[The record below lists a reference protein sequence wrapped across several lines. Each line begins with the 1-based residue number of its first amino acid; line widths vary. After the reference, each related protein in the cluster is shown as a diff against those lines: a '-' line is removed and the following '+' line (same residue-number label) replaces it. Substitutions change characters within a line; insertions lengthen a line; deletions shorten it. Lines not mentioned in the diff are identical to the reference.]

1 MARSR
6 AGTRTMVMVT
16 RIPDGATWL
25 TGLGNVRTSRASLRS
40 VPIPGERRRSYLARQ
55 VATMALSHVQVDTPM
70 AIVRAAAWSNSLAR
84 MGVYLPLFVIH
95 DIGVML
101 SMTRGAGGYVIRARE
116 AQLARLQL
124 PQGMKPLLDKYRRL
138 LENITQSEV
147 TERLAGLRLRDEM
160 VAVLLSRILG
170 DTFNRW
176 RDRTKAAGA
185 EPLPLDLGILGEIDY
200 ADHFK
205 DFDARSLWGFIE
217 HIEAQSMHI
226 YTQVELID
234 LDTVRLLGLFKEDS
248 ASGSEALGG
257 AIDLVDLFAALGS
270 PEANDVAN
278 FSLDLLPSVLETRRS
293 TGAQTFAVD
302 GYASIERKGNIDSL
316 VLSELAYD
324 REIFEQKVVD
334 NELLYYGREKSR
346 EDERRLQYILIDC
359 SASMRGQRQVFA
371 RGLALALIKK
381 LTLEGDEI
389 WVRFFDSRLHETVK
403 IGRSGQVPVPY
414 LLSFRSERG
423 RNYGKVFRQLLV
435 EVTRLRREQ
444 KRRVVLYT
452 ITHGQCHIEPELVS
466 ALKQQAFLYGVI
478 VLPSTDQLPEFVAML
493 DRQQIVS
500 GDVLT
505 NRAERQR
512 RALDIVGD
520 ATKTRKAAAEKAETL
535 PTDPAVSRRMN
546 VVR

>member
-1 MARSR
+1 
-6 AGTRTMVMVT
+6 MV
-16 RIPDGATWL
+16 
-25 TGLGNVRTSRASLRS
+25 
-40 VPIPGERRRSYLARQ
+40 
-55 VATMALSHVQVDTPM
+55 LSHVQVDTPM
-70 AIVRAAAWSNSLAR
+70 ALVRASAWANSLSR
-84 MGVYLPLFVIH
+84 MGVHLPLFVVH

-101 SMTRGAGGYVIRARE
+101 SMSRGAGGYVLRPRE
-116 AQLARLQL
+116 SQLARIQV
-124 PQGMKPLLDKYRRL
+124 PGNGKPLLDQYRRL
-138 LENITQSEV
+138 LENIAGSEV
-147 TERLAGLRLRDEM
+147 TERLSGLRLRDEM

-170 DTFNRW
+170 DTYNRW
-176 RDRTKAAGA
+176 RDRSKSAGVEA
-185 EPLPLDLGILGEIDY
+185 LPLDLGILGDIDY
-200 ADHFK
+200 ADHFRE
-205 DFDARSLWGFIE
+205 FDPRGLWGFLE
-217 HIEAQSMHI
+217 HLVGQSMHV

-234 LDTVRLLGLFKEDS
+234 LDTVRLLGLFKEDA
-248 ASGSEALGG
+248 ASGQIGG

-334 NELLYYGREKSR
+334 SELLYYGRDKQR
-346 EDERRLQYILIDC
+346 EDERRLQYLLIDC

-403 IGRSGQVPVPY
+403 IARSGQVPVPY

-444 KRRVVLYT
+444 KRRVVMYV
-452 ITHGQCHIEPELVS
+452 ITHGQCHIEPELAS
-466 ALKQQAFLYGVI
+466 ALKQQAFLYGI
-478 VLPSTDQLPEFVAML
+478 VCLPSSDQLPEFVPLL
-493 DRQQIVS
+493 DRSQIVHA
-500 GDVLT
+500 DALT
-505 NRAERQR
+505 SRAERQR

-520 ATKTRKAAAEKAETL
+520 AARAQKPAPKTSAPSSASLR
-535 PTDPAVSRRMN
+535 DIPAMKGG
-546 VVR
+546 

>member
-1 MARSR
+1 M
-6 AGTRTMVMVT
+6 
-16 RIPDGATWL
+16 P
-25 TGLGNVRTSRASLRS
+25 
-40 VPIPGERRRSYLARQ
+40 VPAERRRSYLARQ
-55 VATMALSHVQVDTPM
+55 VATMVLSHVQVDTPM
-70 AIVRAAAWSNSLAR
+70 ALVRAAAWSNSLAR
-84 MGVYLPLFVIH
+84 MGVHLPLFVIH
-95 DIGVML
+95 DVGVML
-101 SMTRGAGGYVIRARE
+101 SMTRGAGGYTLRPRE
-116 AQLARLQL
+116 AQLARIPVPPGVKPQL
-124 PQGMKPLLDKYRRL
+124 DQYRRL
-138 LENITQSEV
+138 LENVGASEV

-170 DTFNRW
+170 DTYNRW
-176 RDRTKAAGA
+176 RDRSKNAGA

-200 ADHFK
+200 ADHFR
-205 DFDARSLWGFIE
+205 DFDPRGVWGFVE
-217 HIEAQSMHI
+217 HLVAQSMHV

-334 NELLYYGREKSR
+334 SELLYYGREKQR
-346 EDERRLQYILIDC
+346 EDERRLQYLLIDC

-371 RGLALALIKK
+371 RGLGLALIKK

-389 WVRFFDSRLHETVK
+389 WVRFFDSRMHETVK
-403 IGRSGQVPVPY
+403 VGRSGQVPVPY

-423 RNYGKVFRQLLV
+423 RNYAKVFRQLLV

-444 KRRVVLYT
+444 KRRVVLYI
-452 ITHGQCHIEPELVS
+452 ITHGQCHIEPELAS
-466 ALKQQAFLYGVI
+466 ALKQQAFLYGVV
-478 VLPSTDQLPEFVAML
+478 VLPSSDTLPEFVQLL
-493 DRQQIVS
+493 DRSQIVS

-505 NRAERQR
+505 SRAERQR

-520 ATKTRKAAAEKAETL
+520 ATRVQKKVQPPASPA
-535 PTDPAVSRRMN
+535 PTDPAQSRKLKVQR
-546 VVR
+546 

>member
-1 MARSR
+1 
-6 AGTRTMVMVT
+6 
-16 RIPDGATWL
+16 
-25 TGLGNVRTSRASLRS
+25 
-40 VPIPGERRRSYLARQ
+40 
-55 VATMALSHVQVDTPM
+55 MALSHVQVESPM
-70 AIVRAAAWSNSLAR
+70 AIVRASAWSNSLMR
-84 MGVYLPLFVIH
+84 MGVHLPLFVIH

-101 SMTRGAGGYVIRARE
+101 SMTRGAGGYTLRARE
-116 AQLARLQL
+116 AQLARIQL
-124 PQGMKPLLDKYRRL
+124 PPNLKGLLEQYRRL
-138 LENITQSEV
+138 LENIAASEV

-170 DTFNRW
+170 DTYNRW
-176 RDRTKAAGA
+176 RDRSKSAGA
-185 EPLPLDLGILGEIDY
+185 EALPLDLGILGEIDF
-200 ADHFK
+200 ADHFR
-205 DFDARSLWGFIE
+205 DFDPRALWGFVE
-217 HIEAQSMHI
+217 HLVAQSMHI

-293 TGAQTFAVD
+293 TGSQTFAVD

-334 NELLYYGREKSR
+334 SELLYYGREKQR
-346 EDERRLQYILIDC
+346 EDERRLQYLLIDC

-389 WVRFFDSRLHETVK
+389 WVRFFDSRLHETIKV
-403 IGRSGQVPVPY
+403 GRSGQVPVPY

-466 ALKQQAFLYGVI
+466 TLKQQAFLYGVV
-478 VLPSTDQLPEFVAML
+478 VLPSSDHLPEFVPLL
-493 DRQQIVS
+493 DRSQIVS
-500 GDVLT
+500 GEALT

-520 ATKTRKAAAEKAETL
+520 AATTVKKVAPSVAPATTDAAT
-535 PTDPAVSRRMN
+535 SRRIK
-546 VVR
+546 VVK

>member
-1 MARSR
+1 
-6 AGTRTMVMVT
+6 
-16 RIPDGATWL
+16 
-25 TGLGNVRTSRASLRS
+25 
-40 VPIPGERRRSYLARQ
+40 
-55 VATMALSHVQVDTPM
+55 MALSHVQVDTPM

-124 PQGMKPLLDKYRRL
+124 PQGTKPLLDKYRRL

-176 RDRTKAAGA
+176 RDRTKSAGA

-205 DFDARSLWGFIE
+205 DFDPRSLWGFIE

-334 NELLYYGREKSR
+334 SELLYYGREKSR

-389 WVRFFDSRLHETVK
+389 WDRFFDSRLHETIK

-478 VLPSTDQLPEFVAML
+478 VLPSSDQLPEFVAML
-493 DRQQIVS
+493 DRQQIVA

-520 ATKTRKAAAEKAETL
+520 ATKTRKAAAEKSETL

>member
-1 MARSR
+1 
-6 AGTRTMVMVT
+6 
-16 RIPDGATWL
+16 
-25 TGLGNVRTSRASLRS
+25 
-40 VPIPGERRRSYLARQ
+40 
-55 VATMALSHVQVDTPM
+55 MALSHVQVDTPM

-124 PQGMKPLLDKYRRL
+124 PQGTKPLLDKYRRL

-176 RDRTKAAGA
+176 RDRSKSAGA

-205 DFDARSLWGFIE
+205 DFDPRSLWGFIE
-217 HIEAQSMHI
+217 HVEAQSMHI

-334 NELLYYGREKSR
+334 SELLYYGREKSR

-389 WVRFFDSRLHETVK
+389 WVRFFDSRLHETIK

-452 ITHGQCHIEPELVS
+452 ITHGQCHIEPELMS
-466 ALKQQAFLYGVI
+466 SLKQQAFLYGVV
-478 VLPSTDQLPEFVAML
+478 VLPSSDQLPEFVAML

-520 ATKTRKAAAEKAETL
+520 ATKTRKAAAEKTETL

>member
-1 MARSR
+1 
-6 AGTRTMVMVT
+6 MV
-16 RIPDGATWL
+16 
-25 TGLGNVRTSRASLRS
+25 
-40 VPIPGERRRSYLARQ
+40 
-55 VATMALSHVQVDTPM
+55 LSHVQTDTPM
-70 AIVRAAAWSNSLAR
+70 ALVRASAWSNSLSR
-84 MGVYLPLFVIH
+84 MGVHLPLFLIH

-101 SMTRGAGGYVIRARE
+101 SLTRGAGGYVLRPRE
-116 AQLARLQL
+116 SQLARIQL
-124 PQGMKPLLDKYRRL
+124 PPAAKQQLDQYKRL
-138 LENITQSEV
+138 LENIAASEV

-176 RDRTKAAGA
+176 RDRSKSAGV
-185 EPLPLDLGILGEIDY
+185 EPLPLDLGILGEIDF
-200 ADHFK
+200 ADHFR
-205 DFDARSLWGFIE
+205 DFDPRGLWAFLE
-217 HIEAQSMHI
+217 HMVAQSMHI

-293 TGAQTFAVD
+293 TGAQTFSVD
-302 GYASIERKGNIDSL
+302 GYASIERKGNVDSL

-324 REIFEQKVVD
+324 QEIFEQKVID
-334 NELLYYGREKSR
+334 QELLYYGRDKQR
-346 EDERRLQYILIDC
+346 EDERRLQYMLIDC

-389 WVRFFDSRLHETVK
+389 WVRFFDSRLHETIK

-423 RNYGKVFRQLLV
+423 RNYSKVFRQLLV

-444 KRRVVLYT
+444 KRRVVMYV
-452 ITHGQCHIEPELVS
+452 ITHGQCHIEPELVT
-466 ALKQQAFLYGVI
+466 ALKQHAFLYGI
-478 VLPSTDQLPEFVAML
+478 VCLPSSDHLPEFVPLL
-493 DRQQIVS
+493 DRSQIVS
-500 GDVLT
+500 ADALT
-505 NRAERQR
+505 SRAERQR

-520 ATKTRKAAAEKAETL
+520 ATRTPKGAGPTVTAPSSSMKTIPVMK
-535 PTDPAVSRRMN
+535 
-546 VVR
+546 

>member
-1 MARSR
+1 
-6 AGTRTMVMVT
+6 
-16 RIPDGATWL
+16 
-25 TGLGNVRTSRASLRS
+25 
-40 VPIPGERRRSYLARQ
+40 VPIPAERRRSFLARQ
-55 VATMALSHVQVDTPM
+55 AATMALSHVQVDTPM
-70 AIVRAAAWSNSLAR
+70 ALVRAAAWCNSLAR
-84 MGVYLPLFVIH
+84 MGVHLPLFVVH
-95 DIGVML
+95 DVGVML
-101 SMTRGAGGYVIRARE
+101 SMTRGPGGFTLRARE
-116 AQLARLQL
+116 GQLARLQL
-124 PQGMKPLLDKYRRL
+124 PPPARGELEQYRKLLD
-138 LENITQSEV
+138 NIAGSEV

-170 DTFNRW
+170 DTYNRW
-176 RDRTKAAGA
+176 RDRGKNSGA

-200 ADHFK
+200 ADHFR
-205 DFDARSLWGFIE
+205 DFDPRPVWGFLE
-217 HIEAQSMHI
+217 HLGAQAMHV

-278 FSLDLLPSVLETRRS
+278 FSLDLLPSVLETRRT

-302 GYASIERKGNIDSL
+302 GYASIERKGNVDSL

-334 NELLYYGREKSR
+334 AELLYYGREKQR
-346 EDERRLQYILIDC
+346 EDERRLQYLLIDC

-389 WVRFFDSRLHETVK
+389 WVRFFDSRLHETIK

-423 RNYGKVFRQLLV
+423 RNYGKVFRQLIV

-444 KRRVVLYT
+444 KRRVVMYVV
-452 ITHGQCHIEPELVS
+452 THGQCHVEPELVTT
-466 ALKQQAFLYGVI
+466 LKQLAFLYGVV
-478 VLPSTDQLPEFVAML
+478 VLPSSDQLPEFVGQL
-493 DRQQIVS
+493 DRAQIVT
-500 GDVLT
+500 GEALI

-520 ATKTRKAAAEKAETL
+520 ATGVKKVAQPPTV
-535 PTDPAVSRRMN
+535 PPSTDPATSRRMKAA
-546 VVR
+546 R